1 VYRPIRFLDVIET
14 VFIGNEA
21 NMAGIENSRFDNSAE
36 VSGAFSRIQ
45 EWVSRLSSG
54 SRIESAQD
62 DPAGLGV
69 RELLR
74 ADIAELRQGS
84 NNLSDGLSFVQTAD
98 ASASQ
103 IQGNLVRMSELATQ
117 ASTGTYSD
125 QQKQIMQNEFE
136 QLSEENARIVND
148 TEFNGIQVHSA
159 KTTEVQFGQGQS
171 IVVNTR
177 DIVSVKGNLVT
188 ESSSVSERLGVAIGE
203 LSAYRGDLGATS
215 NRLDKATEVVDLRAE
230 NLVAAESRIS
240 DLDMAQAVAS
250 KTAQDVVTQ
259 SAVAVQVHAD
269 SFSQVI
275 LKLLG

>member
-1 VYRPIRFLDVIET
+1 MYRPIRFLDVIET

-21 NMAGIENSRFDNSAE
+21 NMAGIENSSFDNSST

-45 EWVSRLSSG
+45 EWVSHLSSG
-54 SRIESAQD
+54 SRINTAQD

-74 ADIAELRQGS
+74 ADIAEIRQGS

-103 IQGNLVRMSELATQ
+103 IQSNLVRMSELATQ

-148 TEFNGIQVHSA
+148 TEFNGIQVHSTKA
-159 KTTEVQFGQGQS
+159 TEVQFGQGQS

-177 DIVSVKGNLVT
+177 DIVSVKGNLVQ
-188 ESSSVSERLGVAIGE
+188 ESTSVSERLGAAIE
-203 LSAYRGDLGATS
+203 EISAYRGDLGATS
-215 NRLDKATEVVDLRAE
+215 TRLDKATEVVDMQAE
-230 NLVAAESRIS
+230 NLAAAESRIS

-259 SAVAVQVHAD
+259 SAVAVQVHQD
-269 SFSQVI
+269 SFSGVI

>member
-1 VYRPIRFLDVIET
+1 
-14 VFIGNEA
+14 
-21 NMAGIENSRFDNSAE
+21 MAGIENSGFDNSPKISE
-36 VSGAFSRIQ
+36 AFGLIQ
-45 EWVSRLSSG
+45 QWVSHLASG
-54 SRIESAQD
+54 SRVESAKD

-74 ADIAELRQGS
+74 ADIAEIRQGS

-103 IQGNLVRMSELATQ
+103 IQGNLVRMNELATQ

-136 QLSEENARIVND
+136 QLSEENTRIVND
-148 TEFNGIQVHSA
+148 TEFNGIQVHST

-177 DIVSVKGNLVT
+177 DIVSVKGNLVQ
-188 ESSSVSERLGVAIGE
+188 ESTSVSERLGAAIE
-203 LSAYRGDLGATS
+203 EISAYRGDLGATS
-215 NRLDKATEVVDLRAE
+215 NRLDKATEVVDMQAE
-230 NLVAAESRIS
+230 NLAAAESRIS

-259 SAVAVQVHAD
+259 SAVAVQVHQD
-269 SFSQVI
+269 SFSGVI